1 MKYRRLGKTGPQVST
16 IGMGRG
22 SQPVRFGEP
31 LEQEFNATI
40 RRAA

>member
-1 MKYRRLGKTGPQVST
+1 MNYRRLGAAGPAVSA

-31 LEQEFNATI
+31 LEREFNATI
-40 RRAA
+40 ARAL